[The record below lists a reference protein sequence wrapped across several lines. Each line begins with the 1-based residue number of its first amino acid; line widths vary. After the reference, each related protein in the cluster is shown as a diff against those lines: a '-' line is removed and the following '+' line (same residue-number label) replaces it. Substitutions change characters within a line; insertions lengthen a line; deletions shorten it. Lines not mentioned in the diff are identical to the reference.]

1 MRVRELRVLN
11 VSAPTSAWMIAVQA
25 VKSDNG
31 SLNGKEPCR
40 EEIGSALLAA
50 FKVCYYTSSV
60 RE

>member
-31 SLNGKEPCR
+31 SLNGKEPGR
-40 EEIGSALLAA
+40 EGIGSEQLAA
-50 FKVCYYTSSV
+50 FQVCCY
-60 RE
+60 